1 MAAALALDVVGR
13 TVARVSAE
21 EHMANYQAARALMG
35 KEKGRAKKGARKSA
49 VKKGETNEMTPATA
63 GFVRQDMLTDPFF
76 LPPIVPCRLA
86 GCEFTR
92 RSYCLP

>member
-1 MAAALALDVVGR
+1 
-13 TVARVSAE
+13 
-21 EHMANYQAARALMG
+21 MANYQASKALMG

-76 LPPIVPCRLA
+76 FPRSFRADWQGVNLLDVRIV
-86 GCEFTR
+86 FR
-92 RSYCLP
+92 RYSQ